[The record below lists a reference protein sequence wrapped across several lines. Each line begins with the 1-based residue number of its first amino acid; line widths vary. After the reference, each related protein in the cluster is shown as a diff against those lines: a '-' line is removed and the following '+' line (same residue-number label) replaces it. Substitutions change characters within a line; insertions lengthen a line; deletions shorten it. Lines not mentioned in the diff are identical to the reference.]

1 MELMANFAGFKG
13 GRIVLGLAFTIFCLA
28 IVAIILND
36 PDLAIVVLLAISVGF
51 FVVKQPAVGVLLTIL
66 TTSTIISPQVLPR
79 LSMLGAD
86 IDFTELLITLT
97 LLIIFAKYGLVRS
110 LKSCFSSRISFLILL
125 LLILTVCSILYSLS
139 EYKDLDLTTILSRSR
154 SLFYYV
160 LFFPA
165 LLVLRDEKDQRFLL
179 KGLLFLTAFVSVY
192 FLFTATFGPTYLH
205 YLLRTGVRFEIHS
218 VDTGS
223 ISSAILSDAR
233 LRDIPGTALVLTM
246 IFVSLSLTVFN
257 HSIRGAIGYAIL
269 SSLFTIPILLT
280 FTRMTWLTSI
290 CCFIL
295 LCVLARD
302 RIPRLTKLIFIV
314 SGLFVLAFLALT
326 FHPKYS
332 TELVGFTVERFRS
345 LFEDNIATGTG
356 VWRMVENKVS
366 IDILQRSPLW
376 GLGVAGEI
384 VNETVEYGGREYVM
398 VNKMSVHNSYFNL
411 ALKIGIPGLVV
422 FLIIYMLSL
431 FRTWKNFREADN
443 VFLKALSIGL
453 FLGLLGTLINAVAH
467 PYFTEI
473 RMIAC
478 LTVTFAL
485 IETIRR
491 NIRQSNERM
500 RSTGRDVVLSR
511 GPIQPI

>member
-1 MELMANFAGFKG
+1 
-13 GRIVLGLAFTIFCLA
+13 
-28 IVAIILND
+28 
-36 PDLAIVVLLAISVGF
+36 
-51 FVVKQPAVGVLLTIL
+51 
-66 TTSTIISPQVLPR
+66 
-79 LSMLGAD
+79 
-86 IDFTELLITLT
+86 
-97 LLIIFAKYGLVRS
+97 
-110 LKSCFSSRISFLILL
+110 
-125 LLILTVCSILYSLS
+125 
-139 EYKDLDLTTILSRSR
+139 
-154 SLFYYV
+154 
-160 LFFPA
+160 
-165 LLVLRDEKDQRFLL
+165 
-179 KGLLFLTAFVSVY
+179 
-192 FLFTATFGPTYLH
+192 
-205 YLLRTGVRFEIHS
+205 
-218 VDTGS
+218 
-223 ISSAILSDAR
+223 
-233 LRDIPGTALVLTM
+233 
-246 IFVSLSLTVFN
+246 
-257 HSIRGAIGYAIL
+257 
-269 SSLFTIPILLT
+269 
-280 FTRMTWLTSI
+280 
-290 CCFIL
+290 
-295 LCVLARD
+295 
-302 RIPRLTKLIFIV
+302 LIFIV